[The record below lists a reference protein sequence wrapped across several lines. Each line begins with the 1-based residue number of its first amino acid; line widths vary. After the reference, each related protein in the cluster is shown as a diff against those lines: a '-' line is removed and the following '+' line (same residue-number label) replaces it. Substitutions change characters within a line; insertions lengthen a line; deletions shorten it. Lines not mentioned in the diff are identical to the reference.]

1 MTIAYEN
8 LELIP
13 KLFALLLE
21 VKNDIEVLKAIKL
34 NLQEPKNIQ
43 KFLGISRSTFYL
55 YIENKIFEEGIHYS
69 IKNGKR
75 IFISEAIIEF
85 NKSYI
90 KNAKKQHGD
99 TKYLNNFISALTK
112 TAA

>member
-8 LELIP
+8 LDLIP
-13 KLFALLLE
+13 QILSYIAEL
-21 VKNDIEVLKAIKL
+21 KNDVELLKAIKL
-34 NLQEPKNIQ
+34 DLREPKNIQ

-99 TKYLNNFISALTK
+99 TKYLNNFISAFTK